1 MLLRKK
7 QSNILVDIM
16 FNKIQKILLIG
27 IIIAGTILIISLL
40 IQDKQKVIE
49 FLIGF
54 ETIEKFNF
62 IEGIHVFIKEIF
74 NGVLLGSLFNRN

>member
-54 ETIEKFNF
+54 ETTEKFNF
-62 IEGIHVFIKEIF
+62 IEGTYAFIKEIF
-74 NGVLLGSLFNRN
+74 NGVLLNSLFNRN

>member
-1 MLLRKK
+1 MLA
-7 QSNILVDIM
+7 DIM

-40 IQDKQKVIE
+40 IQDKQKAIE

-62 IEGIHVFIKEIF
+62 IEGIYVFIKEIF
-74 NGVLLGSLFNRN
+74 NDVLLNSFFNRN